1 MRKIEFRGKSVKT
14 NEWVYGYLI
23 EGEADGKLYIGKN
36 NMQLT
41 EVDPETVGLFIGF
54 DDKYNKTIYEGDI
67 VLYKK
72 RRYFNV
78 VFKEGS
84 FLFMGG
90 DGSYYH
96 ADKFLS
102 ETIEVVDNIFD
113 CNLISQSGKF
123 VAELFENERLKLIKN
138 D

>member
-1 MRKIEFRGKSVKT
+1 MKKYEFRGKSVKT
-14 NEWVYGYLI
+14 GEWVYGFLI

-41 EVDPETVGLFIGF
+41 EVDPETVGQFIGLY
-54 DDKYNKTIYEGDI
+54 DKYNKTIYEDDI

-72 RRYFNV
+72 GRYFNV

-113 CNLISQSGKF
+113 CNLIQTTGKL
-123 VAELFENERLKLIKN
+123 VAELFENF
-138 D
+138 

>member
-1 MRKIEFRGKSVKT
+1 MKKYEFRGKSVKT
-14 NEWVYGYLI
+14 GEWVYGYLI
-23 EGEADGKLYIGKN
+23 EGEAGTLYIGKN
-36 NMQLT
+36 NMQCT
-41 EVDPETVGLFIGF
+41 EIDPETVGLFI
-54 DDKYNKTIYEGDI
+54 DIEDKYNKNIYEDDI

-72 RRYFNV
+72 RRYFKV

-84 FLFMGG
+84 FLFMGS

-113 CNLISQSGKF
+113 CNLISQNGKLL
-123 VAELFENERLKLIKN
+123 AKLFENV
-138 D
+138 

>member
-1 MRKIEFRGKSVKT
+1 MKKYEFRGKSVKT
-14 NEWVYGYLI
+14 GEWVYGYLI
-23 EGEADGKLYIGKN
+23 EGEDGKLYIGKN
-36 NMQLT
+36 NIQIT
-41 EVDPETVGLFIGF
+41 EVDPKTVGLFIGF
-54 DDKYNKTIYEGDI
+54 GDTCNKNIYEGDI
-67 VLYKK
+67 VLYKRK
-72 RRYFNV
+72 RYFNV

-113 CNLISQSGKF
+113 CNLIQTTTGKL
-123 VAELFENERLKLIKN
+123 VAELFEQYKTLNN
-138 D
+138 N